1 MTTSASTVIRLVL
14 VLTLW
19 AAPTLAQTEHRHG
32 GQEEPGKHRNPT
44 DLKRYLEHLDSAER
58 DQDQKPAQ
66 VVEALALK
74 PGMAVADLGSGS
86 GYFTRRF
93 VEAVTDRGKVYAVDV
108 EPEMLDY
115 VKASLDRAQTPYS
128 VEFIL
133 AGPDSPRL
141 PRESVDLIFVCNVA
155 HHLENRATYFANV
168 TSALKP
174 GGRVAIIDFY
184 PDDRSG
190 NLGFP
195 KRHLV
200 AHDTL
205 VAEMAK
211 AGYRLFREHGFL
223 PKQYFLEFVPEQAP
237 H

>member
-1 MTTSASTVIRLVL
+1 MTSSALTVIRLLL

-19 AAPTLAQTEHRHG
+19 AAPAVAQTEHRHG
-32 GQEEPGKHRNPT
+32 GQEGQDKHRNPA
-44 DLKRYLEHLDSAER
+44 DLKRYLEHLDRAER
-58 DQDQKPAQ
+58 DQDQQPQ
-66 VVEALALK
+66 HVVEALGLT

-93 VEAVTDRGKVYAVDV
+93 VAAVTGSGKVYAVDV
-108 EPEMLDY
+108 EPEMLEY
-115 VKASLDRAQTPYS
+115 VKASLDHAHKPYS

-155 HHLENRATYFANV
+155 HHLENRATYFSTV
-168 TSALKP
+168 ISALKQ
-174 GGRVAIIDFY
+174 GGRVVIIDFH
-184 PDDRSG
+184 PDERSG

-200 AHDTL
+200 PRETI
-205 VAEMAK
+205 VAEMAE
-211 AGYRLFREHGFL
+211 AGYRLLREHGFL
-223 PKQYFLEFVPEQAP
+223 AKQYFLEFMPEETRR
-237 H
+237 

>member
-19 AAPTLAQTEHRHG
+19 AAPTLAQNEHRHG

-115 VKASLDRAQTPYS
+115 VKASLDHAQKPYS